1 MLQQQR
7 KESETSVRR
16 LRKRPLLNRNEKG
29 SISTVKENVLQ
40 QESKE
45 SETSVRRL
53 RKGPVLNPNEEA
65 SSSTVKENVF
75 QQQSKESITSVRR
88 LRKRTVLNGN
98 EETSSSKRACL
109 DKSSP
114 NEHEKDSFDDL
125 IQKLHED
132 VKHIL
137 ATLKDQA
144 DNGNKVMLSE
154 FLKQLKRGLSE
165 KTAHARTTSSGP
177 TKTAAPLLLNFEQ
190 QSDEIQHKVSNIQ
203 KQRSS
208 SSVGGTLRK
217 GRQISDDSSTNKN
230 DYSDCTMTRTYP
242 LRSRRKV
249 AELLCTCEQRN
260 EDNPSDV
267 GKQQVLHADK
277 KTTPSTADNNDGYSN
292 NVCDII
298 PVLELIPVSNVMKKP
313 RTPSTRTE
321 PLCQT
326 IACFCEVS
334 TTEGNDKLRVTT
346 ASPLKSQPQS
356 DGDQVNVCNVQTAV
370 ATTLPLTSQQQSDDN
385 RVTVSNVQKTVTT
398 TLPLTSQQQSDGDQ
412 VNACNIQTAVTTA
425 LSLTSQQQSDDDQ
438 VNVCNVQTAV
448 TTTPPLTSQQQS
460 DGQVTVSDVLKTVIT
475 ALPLT
480 SQQQSDNAQVTVCN
494 IQAAVKTTLP
504 LSFQQLQQQSD
515 QVNVSDVQK
524 PPMTSTGT
532 ETSREIVASSCNF
545 STAEDDNDPKRNA
558 PAQRYDN
565 DQASCTDR
573 ETSIKGYPDDLST
586 LENLYNNKIRK
597 YHRYG
602 NHNEEAPERHPEKR
616 LDNIQA
622 SVSNIQP
629 PGETSTCSGV
639 SSTVRG
645 NSPDGTS
652 IEKEKECRAA
662 EKALTE
668 QQKIEYARLL
678 PATFR
683 QLRAIMTERSGRPFQ
698 NFLAVVSDITPPK
711 KSRGRDHYSKIYIVD
726 PCFSQASLELMWFD
740 QPEYFPNIYRPGE
753 IVIWQNVKCQTH
765 RYDLQLI
772 KNTRT
777 RVTVIPWDDDP
788 EIMKTAR

>member
-1 MLQQQR
+1 MCFNR
-7 KESETSVRR
+7 KA
-16 LRKRPLLNRNEKG
+16 KR
-29 SISTVKENVLQ
+29 VK
-40 QESKE
+40 
-45 SETSVRRL
+45 TSVRRL

-98 EETSSSKRACL
+98 EEASSSKRACL

-190 QSDEIQHKVSNIQ
+190 QSEEIQHNVSNIQ
-203 KQRSS
+203 KQHSS
-208 SSVGGTLRK
+208 SSVGRTLRK
-217 GRQISDDSSTNKN
+217 RRQISDGSSTNKN

-260 EDNPSDV
+260 EDDPSDV

-370 ATTLPLTSQQQSDDN
+370 TTTLPLTSQQQSDDN

-398 TLPLTSQQQSDGDQ
+398 TLPLTSQPQSDGG
-412 VNACNIQTAVTTA
+412 
-425 LSLTSQQQSDDDQ
+425 Q

-460 DGQVTVSDVLKTVIT
+460 DGQVTVSNVLKTVIT

-480 SQQQSDNAQVTVCN
+480 SQQQSDNDQVTVCN
-494 IQAAVKTTLP
+494 IQTAVTTTLPLTSQQQSDNDQVMASNFQTAVKTTLP
-504 LSFQQLQQQSD
+504 LSSQQLQLQSD
-515 QVNVSDVQK
+515 QVNVSNVQK

-532 ETSREIVASSCNF
+532 
-545 STAEDDNDPKRNA
+545 
-558 PAQRYDN
+558 
-565 DQASCTDR
+565 
-573 ETSIKGYPDDLST
+573 T
-586 LENLYNNKIRK
+586 LK
-597 YHRYG
+597 
-602 NHNEEAPERHPEKR
+602 
-616 LDNIQA
+616 
-622 SVSNIQP
+622 
-629 PGETSTCSGV
+629 
-639 SSTVRG
+639 
-645 NSPDGTS
+645 
-652 IEKEKECRAA
+652 
-662 EKALTE
+662 
-668 QQKIEYARLL
+668 
-678 PATFR
+678 
-683 QLRAIMTERSGRPFQ
+683 M
-698 NFLAVVSDITPPK
+698 
-711 KSRGRDHYSKIYIVD
+711 
-726 PCFSQASLELMWFD
+726 
-740 QPEYFPNIYRPGE
+740 YFY
-753 IVIWQNVKCQTH
+753 
-765 RYDLQLI
+765 
-772 KNTRT
+772 
-777 RVTVIPWDDDP
+777 
-788 EIMKTAR
+788 